1 MKLNNDIMGMVFIE
15 EVTTP
20 EQNILKHFD
29 VVDKNGILYVDFES
43 CLHSFDVLNRNSR
56 MYEASNIEECLKTER
71 IQSYLAHGG
80 WFGEM
85 NHPLPKYKDR
95 PLSPERIQDID
106 MDNTSH
112 KMLNPHV
119 EGNLLIS
126 RIQTDAGTDAGMNLA
141 RKMIQG
147 FIPAFSCRAIATLVM
162 KGGKPV
168 VVVRKIITYDWVLF
182 QSHREAEQ
190 TSKPAKFVSKVANTV
205 NEVTE
210 KVTDAVNNNIVIPL
224 KEILENVGKTDVNAQ
239 IIMESFELDTNDLVG
254 FTKDNKHMIMRD
266 NNNMIY
272 CDIDAKSRSKVNDF
286 FRSFN

>member
-20 EQNILKHFD
+20 EQNMLKHFD

-224 KEILENVGKTDVNAQ
+224 KEILENVGRTDVNAQ

>member
-85 NHPLPKYKDR
+85 NHPLPKYKDK

-224 KEILENVGKTDVNAQ
+224 KEILENVGRTDVNAQ

>member
-20 EQNILKHFD
+20 EQNMLKHFD

-224 KEILENVGKTDVNAQ
+224 KEILENVGRTDVNAQ
-239 IIMESFELDTNDLVG
+239 IIMESFELGTNDLVG